1 MNNKYSANLQS
12 FLIFILIFISLFI
25 NQYYAMKGAFPI
37 ESFAHYDISLRILSG
52 DVPFRD
58 YWAVSGIF
66 IDYLQSLFFLIF
78 GDSFQ
83 IYVLHASVF
92 NVTATLIS
100 FIFFKELKLGNFTS
114 FFYAVCFSIL
124 AYPTTGTLY
133 VDHHASLICFISSVL
148 LFKGIK
154 SNDRVYIFIIPIL
167 VGIAFF
173 TKPAPT
179 IYILIFYILILSIY
193 IFFNKKFYLI
203 NILIISSCLFIVSI
217 FLFGL
222 LNNISFNNFLNQY
235 ILFPTTI
242 ADDRYSDLEFS
253 IKNLIFNFNFI
264 YVFLAPII
272 FFYFKNIY
280 KNKSFLISN
289 KSFYYLIIFGLSF
302 SLIFHQINTKNQLFI
317 LFLIPILSS
326 FLHYQ
331 LNEDKI
337 KYSKQIIFLICL
349 ISFSLTLK
357 YHFRFNEDRKFHEL
371 QYVDFTKAV
380 DANLIDKKLNGLNWI
395 TPINPNNPQLEVN
408 QVKTSLE
415 SIKKINTKSM
425 IITNYSFYSSVLNRN
440 TNSPSRWF
448 IPNGGAYPVDKKNP
462 FFKEYKNILTDI
474 IGRKKIESI
483 IIVKPVEV
491 TEITRYLNPKCLDK
505 NNLDEITLQLKI
517 KKNCNFK

>member
-1 MNNKYSANLQS
+1 
-12 FLIFILIFISLFI
+12 
-25 NQYYAMKGAFPI
+25 
-37 ESFAHYDISLRILSG
+37 
-52 DVPFRD
+52 
-58 YWAVSGIF
+58 
-66 IDYLQSLFFLIF
+66 
-78 GDSFQ
+78 
-83 IYVLHASVF
+83 
-92 NVTATLIS
+92 
-100 FIFFKELKLGNFTS
+100 
-114 FFYAVCFSIL
+114 
-124 AYPTTGTLY
+124 
-133 VDHHASLICFISSVL
+133 
-148 LFKGIK
+148 
-154 SNDRVYIFIIPIL
+154 
-167 VGIAFF
+167 
-173 TKPAPT
+173 
-179 IYILIFYILILSIY
+179 
-193 IFFNKKFYLI
+193 
-203 NILIISSCLFIVSI
+203 
-217 FLFGL
+217 
-222 LNNISFNNFLNQY
+222 
-235 ILFPTTI
+235 LFPTTI

-264 YVFLAPII
+264 YVFLVPII
-272 FFYFKNIY
+272 FFFFKNIY

-302 SLIFHQINTKNQLFI
+302 SLMFHQINTKNQLFI

-326 FLHYQ
+326 FLHFQ